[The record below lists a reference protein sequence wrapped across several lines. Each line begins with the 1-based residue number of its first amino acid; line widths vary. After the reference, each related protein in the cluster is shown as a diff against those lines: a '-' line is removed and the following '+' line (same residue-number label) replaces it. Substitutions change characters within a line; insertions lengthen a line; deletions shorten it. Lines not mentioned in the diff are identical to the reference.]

1 MRSASHE
8 HLSSDEM
15 RKALVLAEV
24 RFSQLKN
31 DIDLLRLENESN
43 GFRTIELLEEVSSK
57 NDELEAL
64 KSNLEHRVLEKTRE
78 LQRTTEDL
86 RYKDTLLMTA
96 SQTGSLLLSN
106 PDLGEAVE
114 MSLSSTAFAC
124 GAERIRIYENA
135 ENLFGITVATIAYEW
150 VKEGLESIQTQPQ
163 FSSFVLD
170 EKLPR
175 WKNELTLGIPVLGVI
190 QSLPEEERDF
200 WLAQSVRSI
209 LATPLIMSGNLWGF
223 MVIEFCTCSHDWT
236 PGETAILSTIGGSI
250 GSAIIRRRTEEN
262 LKEANSYLEQA
273 IDKANAMALEAESA
287 SVYKSEFL
295 ANMSHDIRTP
305 MNGVIGM
312 VDLLLR
318 TELKPEQRD
327 YIETIGSS
335 AQSLLALMNDI
346 LDMSKIEAGELKL
359 DIVNFDMIRLV
370 KSIDKLMATQAAIK
384 GIGFEVEFP
393 QDFPHLVSGDPLR
406 IRQIICNLLNN
417 AMKFTDN
424 GKVSLRL
431 VLLPSEKPVVH
442 IRVEIA
448 DTGIGIPEKE
458 QSMIFEKYKQAESS
472 SSKRFVGTGLGLSIC
487 KQLVEMMDGFIGV
500 QSRQGC
506 GSVFF
511 FEMKLFEAPPDSVE
525 FTGIF
530 NAEAAPGE
538 CLSIGKAAASG
549 LRVLV
554 AEDNPVNR
562 KVAGAMLKEL
572 GINAEF
578 AENGLFALEKAAE
591 SPYDFILMDCQMPE
605 MDGYEATR
613 NIRQMEAESHY
624 TVIIALTAGVMPYD
638 REQCLEAGMDDFM
651 TKPFRRHD
659 LIVVMNKY
667 LPLKKD
673 GAQRPSTSGTLKPD
687 PLIAPSSPVAS
698 GLSQPHES
706 SPSEPLEGSHVLK
719 VFDKEFLLKNLEGDE
734 ELIAEVIRSFMET
747 VPEKILELDAML
759 KKKDYTGAG
768 KTAHYIKGSCLNIG
782 AEAAGQAAAA
792 IEKEA
797 RGQHREDLLAVLFDR
812 FAEEYPRLDEEL
824 SKGLSN

>member
-1 MRSASHE
+1 MMRVSHE
-8 HLSSDEM
+8 HLSSEEM

-31 DIDLLRLENESN
+31 DIDLLRQENESN
-43 GFRTIELLEEVSSK
+43 GFRTIELLEELSSK

-78 LQRTTEDL
+78 LQRTAEDL

-106 PDLGEAVE
+106 PDLNEAVD

-124 GAERIRIYENA
+124 GAERIHIYENA
-135 ENLFGITVATIAYEW
+135 ENLFGVTMASIAYEW
-150 VKEGLESIQTQPQ
+150 VKDGVESIQNNKD
-163 FSSFVLD
+163 FASFVLD

-175 WKNELTLGIPVLGVI
+175 WKSELALGIPVLGAVS
-190 QSLPEEERDF
+190 SLPDQERDF
-200 WLAQSVRSI
+200 WMAQSVRSL

-223 MVIEFCTCSHDWT
+223 MLIEFCSCSHEWT

-312 VDLLLR
+312 VDLLMR

-359 DIVNFDMIRLV
+359 DVVNFDFIRLV
-370 KSIDKLMATQAAIK
+370 KSIDRLMAAQAAMK
-384 GIGFEVEFP
+384 GIGFEAEFP
-393 QDFPHLVSGDPLR
+393 EGFPRLVSGDPLR

-417 AMKFTDN
+417 AMKFTDQ

-431 VLLPSEKPVVH
+431 ILLPSEKPLVSLR
-442 IRVEIA
+442 IEIA

-458 QSMIFEKYKQAESS
+458 QTMIFEKYKQAESS

-487 KQLVEMMDGFIGV
+487 KQLIEMMGGFIGV
-500 QSRQGC
+500 QSHQGC
-506 GSVFF
+506 GSLFF
-511 FEMKLFEAPPDSVE
+511 FEMRLFEAPPDAVE
-525 FTGIF
+525 YTGIF
-530 NAEAAPGE
+530 NGESAPEE
-538 CLSIGKAAASG
+538 CLIIGKAASAG
-549 LRVLV
+549 LRVMV

-562 KVAGAMLKEL
+562 KVAGAMMKEL
-572 GINAEF
+572 GIVPEF
-578 AENGLFALEKAAE
+578 AEDGLIALEKASIA
-591 SPYDFILMDCQMPE
+591 PYDFILMDCQMPE

-613 NIRQMEAESHY
+613 NIRQMEADSHY

-638 REQCLEAGMDDFM
+638 KEQCLEAGMDDFM

-659 LIVVMNKY
+659 IITVMNKY
-667 LPLKKD
+667 LPLKKNSA
-673 GAQRPSTSGTLKPD
+673 GTALPSGSGGQGTSQA
-687 PLIAPSSPVAS
+687 APAS
-698 GLSQPHES
+698 PHEAAS
-706 SPSEPLEGSHVLK
+706 SSSSLETEALK
-719 VFDKEFLLKNLEGDE
+719 VFDRSFLMKNLEDDE
-734 ELIAEVIRSFMET
+734 ELITEVIRSFLES
-747 VPEKILELDAML
+747 VPEKIIELESML
-759 KKKDYTGAG
+759 KSKDYVGIG
-768 KTAHYIKGSCLNIG
+768 KNAHYIKGSCLNIG

-792 IEKEA
+792 LEKEA
-797 RGQHREDLLAVLFDR
+797 RAEHRDELLSELFRR

-824 SKGLSN
+824 RRDQKT